1 MIYVTEL
8 RKILKFPTAEDLNGA
23 AVALTR
29 LQETYKLNTRELA
42 DGVLLGKKYTRQLTG
57 KFFINSQGVL

>member
-1 MIYVTEL
+1 MIYLTEL
-8 RKILKFPTAEDLNGA
+8 RKRLKFPTTEDLNGA

-42 DGVLLGKKYTRQLTG
+42 DGILLGKKYTRQLTG
-57 KFFINSQGVL
+57 TFFINNCGV

>member
-1 MIYVTEL
+1 MIYLTEL
-8 RKILKFPTAEDLNGA
+8 RKRLKFPTTEDLNGA

-42 DGVLLGKKYTRQLTG
+42 DGILLGKKYTRQLTG
-57 KFFINSQGVL
+57 TFFTNNCGV